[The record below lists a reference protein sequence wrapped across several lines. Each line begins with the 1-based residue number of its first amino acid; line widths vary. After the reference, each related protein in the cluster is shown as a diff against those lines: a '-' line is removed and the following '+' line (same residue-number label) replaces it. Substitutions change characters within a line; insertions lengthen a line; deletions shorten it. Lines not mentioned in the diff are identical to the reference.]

1 MARHPEPGRVKTR
14 LARVLGTDAAT
25 SLYRAFILDLAD
37 RLAALPYAVTWAV
50 DPPGAPFTTLV
61 PHARCRAQ
69 EGSDLGERMA
79 RAFADGFMDGDG
91 PVAMIGADIPH
102 VPAAVFAETA
112 AALGANA
119 DVVLGPA
126 EDGGYYLVG
135 LTAPAP
141 ALFTNVAWGTP
152 GVLATTLARAQGAGL
167 RTHLLPPTF
176 DVDEPADVDPV
187 AELIDRGAVALPHT
201 AAVLATLR
209 RLGS

>member
-14 LARVLGTDAAT
+14 LARALGMDAAT
-25 SLYRAFILDLAD
+25 ALYRAFIRDLAD

-50 DPPGAPFTTLV
+50 DPPGVPFTTVV

-69 EGSDLGERMA
+69 DGGDLGERMA
-79 RAFADGFMDGDG
+79 RAFAAEFMDGDG
-91 PVAMIGADIPH
+91 AVAMIGADIPH

-135 LTAPAP
+135 LSVPAP
-141 ALFTNVAWGTP
+141 VLFADVAWGTR
-152 GVLATTLARAQGAGL
+152 GVLATTLARAREAGL

-176 DVDEPADVDPV
+176 DVDEPADIERL
-187 AELIDRGAVALPHT
+187 ARLIDGGAVTLPHT